1 MKKFFMILS
10 CALIGTMAVQAQ
22 SDKRIPAKG
31 FAVSTSHGN
40 FQPYEF
46 SRHAVGDNDILIE
59 ILYAGICHSD
69 IHTAHGDWG
78 EVNYPFVPGH
88 EIAGRVVS
96 VGKNVTKF
104 KKGDYAGVGC
114 LVNACLQCNECK
126 AGYEQDCANRVLT
139 YAADD
144 IYHDHEMTQ
153 GGYSDKITVSE
164 DFAIKI
170 PANADMSKVAPLLC
184 AGITT
189 YAPISLSKVKR
200 GDKVAVAGFGGLGHL
215 AVKYLVK
222 LGAEVTVFDVT
233 DDKRQA
239 ALSMGAVRYINVK
252 HPEELRGTDNSFS
265 FLLSTVPVG
274 YNMSHYLRMVKKGG
288 DMAIVG
294 LPSHAQMPA
303 IDVNSLIHLQHRNI
317 YGSMIGGIRQ
327 TQEMLDYSVANGIY
341 PDVQIIEADGN
352 AIDNAYRNVQDGKV
366 QFRYVID
373 MSTMK

>member
-1 MKKFFMILS
+1 MRKFLIIFS
-10 CALIGTMAVQAQ
+10 CAVIGTVAVQAQ
-22 SDKRIPAKG
+22 SDNRIPAKG

-46 SRHAVGDNDILIE
+46 SRHTVGDNDVLIE

-78 EVNYPFVPGH
+78 EVNYPLVPGH
-88 EIAGRVVS
+88 EIAGRVVF

-104 KKGDYAGVGC
+104 KKDDYAGVGC
-114 LVNACLQCNECK
+114 LVNSCLKCDECK
-126 AGYEQDCANRVLT
+126 AGYEQDCAARVLT
-139 YAADD
+139 YAATDR
-144 IYHDHEMTQ
+144 YHGNKMTQ
-153 GGYSDKITVSE
+153 GGYSDKIVVSE

-170 PANADMSKVAPLLC
+170 PAEADLKRVAPLLC

-189 YAPISLSKVKR
+189 YSPIHFSQVKQ

-239 ALSMGAVRYINVK
+239 ALDMGAVRYISVK
-252 HPEELRGTDNSFS
+252 HPEELNGTDSQFK

-274 YNMSHYLRMVKKGG
+274 YDMSTYLRMVKRGG

-294 LPSHAQMPA
+294 MPAHDQMPS
-303 IDVNSLIHLQHRNI
+303 IDVNSLIHLQHRNV

-327 TQEMLDYSVANGIY
+327 TQEMLDYSVENDIY
-341 PDVQIIEADGN
+341 PDVKIIEADGA

>member
-184 AGITT
+184 A
-189 YAPISLSKVKR
+189 L
-200 GDKVAVAGFGGLGHL
+200 
-215 AVKYLVK
+215 
-222 LGAEVTVFDVT
+222 
-233 DDKRQA
+233 
-239 ALSMGAVRYINVK
+239 
-252 HPEELRGTDNSFS
+252 
-265 FLLSTVPVG
+265 
-274 YNMSHYLRMVKKGG
+274 
-288 DMAIVG
+288 
-294 LPSHAQMPA
+294 
-303 IDVNSLIHLQHRNI
+303 SLIHI
-317 YGSMIGGIRQ
+317 
-327 TQEMLDYSVANGIY
+327 
-341 PDVQIIEADGN
+341 
-352 AIDNAYRNVQDGKV
+352 
-366 QFRYVID
+366 
-373 MSTMK
+373 